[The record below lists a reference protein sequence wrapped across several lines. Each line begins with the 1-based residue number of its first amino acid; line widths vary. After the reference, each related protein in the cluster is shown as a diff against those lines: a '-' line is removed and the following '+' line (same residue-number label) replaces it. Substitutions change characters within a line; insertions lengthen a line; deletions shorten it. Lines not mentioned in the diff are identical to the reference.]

1 MNMRVNFK
9 LLLVSL
15 SLVLTP
21 MVFAEPVFDLRG
33 DAAQKRLEELRT
45 LLKVDANNTQ
55 ALKDAGIILH
65 QLNRTAPNKVQVEEG
80 EKYLK
85 LALRNSAN
93 DVETLAWLG
102 SITTMKA
109 QFDTDPGRQTFFVK
123 SGSQKMDAAIRKA
136 PDNIVVRLT
145 RAYNSLEI
153 PPFLKRTRFAVEDF
167 QHYLKLCEQQSC
179 SEKDVAAAKQG
190 LSQAEKIIA
199 GNS

>member
-1 MNMRVNFK
+1 MKTITINS
-9 LLLVSL
+9 LLLGALL
-15 SLVLTP
+15 SLTQGTL
-21 MVFAEPVFDLRG
+21 AEAVFDLRG
-33 DAAQKRLEELRT
+33 DAAQSRLNELRAT
-45 LLKVDANNTQ
+45 LKADANNTQ

-65 QLNRTAPNKVQVEEG
+65 QLNRGAPDKKLVEEG

-85 LALRNSAN
+85 LAVRNAAD

-123 SGSQKMDAAIRKA
+123 SGSQKMDSAVRKA
-136 PDNIVVRLT
+136 PDNQVVRLT

-167 QHYLKLCEQQSC
+167 QHYLKLCEQQTC
-179 SEKDVAAAKQG
+179 ADKDVAAAKQG
-190 LSQAEKIIA
+190 LEQAQKIVA
-199 GNS
+199 GNQ

>member
-1 MNMRVNFK
+1 MKIF
-9 LLLVSL
+9 LVSL
-15 SLVLTP
+15 LLTFTH
-21 MVFAEPVFDLRG
+21 MTAAEAVFDLRG
-33 DAAQKRLEELRT
+33 DAAQQRLQELREV
-45 LLKVDANNTQ
+45 LKADANNTQ

-65 QLNRTAPNKVQVEEG
+65 QLNRGAPYKAMVEEG

-85 LALRNSAN
+85 LALRNAAD

-123 SGSQKMDAAIRKA
+123 SGSQKMDAAVRKA
-136 PDNIVVRLT
+136 PDSVVVRLT

-167 QHYLKLCEQQSC
+167 QHYLKLCEQQTC
-179 SEKDVAAAKQG
+179 AEKDIAAAKAG
-190 LSQAEKIIA
+190 LTQAQTIVA
-199 GNS
+199 GNN

>member
-1 MNMRVNFK
+1 MK
-9 LLLVSL
+9 LILMAALLS
-15 SLVLTP
+15 LTP
-21 MVFAEPVFDLRG
+21 MALVEAVFDLRG
-33 DAAQKRLEELRT
+33 EAAQTRLETLRT
-45 LLKVDANNTQ
+45 QLKSDANNTR

-65 QLNRTAPNKVQVEEG
+65 QLNRAAPDKKQVEEG

-85 LALRNSAN
+85 QAARNAA
-93 DVETLAWLG
+93 DDMETLAWLG

-123 SGSQKMDAAIRKA
+123 SGSQKMDTAVRKA
-136 PDNIVVRLT
+136 PDNRIVRLT

-179 SEKDVAAAKQG
+179 PEKDVVAANEGLAKAQ
-190 LSQAEKIIA
+190 QIA
-199 GNS
+199 GAH

>member
-1 MNMRVNFK
+1 MKFFVLS
-9 LLLVSL
+9 LLL
-15 SLVLTP
+15 TFTQ
-21 MVFAEPVFDLRG
+21 MAAAEAVFDLRG
-33 DAAQKRLEELRT
+33 DAAQKRLQELRVA
-45 LLKVDANNTQ
+45 LKTDANNTQ

-65 QLNRTAPNKVQVEEG
+65 QLNRTAPDKAMVEEG

-85 LALRNSAN
+85 LALRNAAS

-109 QFDTDPGRQTFFVK
+109 QFDSDPGRQTFFVK
-123 SGSQKMDAAIRKA
+123 SGSQKMDAAVRKA
-136 PDNIVVRLT
+136 PDSIVVRLT

-179 SEKDVAAAKQG
+179 AEKDIASAKAG
-190 LSQAEKIIA
+190 LAQAQTIIA
-199 GNS
+199 GNN

>member
-1 MNMRVNFK
+1 MK
-9 LLLVSL
+9 ILLLIL
-15 SLVLTP
+15 LLTLTNS
-21 MVFAEPVFDLRG
+21 VFAEAVFDLRG
-33 DAAQKRLEELRT
+33 DAAQKRLEELRELIKT
-45 LLKVDANNTQ
+45 DANNTQ

-65 QLNRTAPNKVQVEEG
+65 QLNRGSPNKTSVEEG

-85 LALRNSAN
+85 QALRNAAG

-102 SITTMKA
+102 SIITMKA

-123 SGSQKMDAAIRKA
+123 SGSQKMDAAVRKA

-167 QHYLKLCEQQSC
+167 QHYLKLCEQQTC
-179 SEKDVAAAKQG
+179 IEKDVTAAKQG
-190 LSQAEKIIA
+190 LVAAQKIIA

>member
-1 MNMRVNFK
+1 MRLILMTA
-9 LLLVSL
+9 LLT
-15 SLVLTP
+15 LTP
-21 MVFAEPVFDLRG
+21 LALAEAVFDLRG
-33 DAAQKRLEELRT
+33 EAAQTRLEALRSQ
-45 LLKVDANNTQ
+45 LKTDADNTQ

-65 QLNRTAPNKVQVEEG
+65 QLNRVAPDKKLVEEG

-85 LALRNSAN
+85 QAARNVAD

-109 QFDTDPGRQTFFVK
+109 QFDSDPGRQTFFVK

-136 PDNIVVRLT
+136 PDNQVVRLT

-179 SEKDVAAAKQG
+179 PEKDVAAAREG
-190 LSQAEKIIA
+190 LAKAQQIIA
-199 GNS
+199 GNP